1 MKIQYLLL
9 TLAASALG
17 IAAMKPWVR
26 TFQPTQLTQSAQ
38 VVDNSSRQ
46 VNPQAAQ
53 AVAAKVTVR
62 IKVGQGFG
70 SGVLLGKKAN
80 TYLVLTNAHVVREQ
94 ADLNI
99 QTSDGQSYP
108 ARRVKDLQ
116 VGKFDVALL
125 EFTSTR
131 AYQLAKIDSS
141 RDNFALAEGTK
152 LVAAGFAR
160 GANTLKVVPGEVKQ
174 LPQEPFVNGTQVGY
188 KTTGDI
194 EQGMSGGPILDEAG
208 NLVGINSTY
217 AYPIKPVYTY
227 ADGTRAAVDRVAE
240 YRQANWGVP
249 IYNLLTTLNP
259 DILYSYKQLP
269 KLHRTVTPSGY
280 MAELDRKARLVTVR
294 IENSEGN
301 GSGVIVAKD
310 GDSYSVLT
318 AEHVV
323 KNTQKLRLT
332 THDQRTY
339 TIDPSEIKRSGGT
352 DLAVVKFTSTQSYQV
367 ATLGNYSISDGDV
380 VFPGG
385 WPAPWKIGS
394 QQWQWQLNP
403 GGIRGK
409 EQGELSTQDKLSFSS
424 GYDLIYSS
432 NTYGGMSGGPVFD
445 SAGQVI
451 GIHGKA
457 EGDRDTGNI
466 LGSSLGISIRIFIET
481 TDRLNVPTSNLK
493 ITTKAP
499 DKLDDARFASVNL
512 VRSNISIPS
521 NNSDSDRWIEY
532 GNQLYRLGKNTDAV
546 SAFDRAIQLAPDS
559 LDTYYGKGL
568 ALLDYQKYNA
578 ALKCFDR
585 AVTLVPK
592 GRETEFYY
600 LWKYRSLA
608 LERLEKPQEALV
620 AISEAIRLNGGKIPD
635 ISLLMEKANLLT
647 RLKEYSNAIEIYTQI
662 SERGAKVW
670 AYTNRGLAKFELGD
684 EKGAVSDYDLAIA
697 IEPKFALI
705 YSNRGNAK
713 SNLGDKKGAISDFDR
728 AISIDPKDDAAY
740 SNRGNVKSNLGDEKG
755 AISDY
760 NLAITINPKLGA
772 SYANRGTAKARL
784 GDRQGAI
791 ADLNIAAQLFKEQ
804 NNLAWHDKTISL
816 IQQVSN

>member
-9 TLAASALG
+9 TLTASALG
-17 IAAMKPWVR
+17 IAAIKPWVLNS
-26 TFQPTQLTQSAQ
+26 QPTQLSQSAK
-38 VVDNSSRQ
+38 VADNSSRQ

-62 IKVGQGFG
+62 IRVGQGFG
-70 SGVLLGKKAN
+70 SGVLLGKKGN
-80 TYLVLTNAHVVREQ
+80 TYLVLTNAHVIREQ

-131 AYQLAKIDSS
+131 AYQLAKIDSN

-160 GANTLKVVPGEVKQ
+160 DANTLKVVAGEVKQ

-227 ADGTRAAVDRVAE
+227 ADGTRAAADRVAE

-301 GSGVIVAKD
+301 GSGVIVAND
-310 GDSYSVLT
+310 GNSYYVLT

-323 KNTQKLRLT
+323 KNTEKLRLT

-352 DLAVVKFTSTQSYQV
+352 DLAVVKFTSTQPYQV
-367 ATLGNYSISDGDV
+367 ATLGNYSIFDSAV

-385 WPAPWKIGS
+385 WPAPSMVGS
-394 QQWQWQLNP
+394 QQWQWKLSP
-403 GGIRGK
+403 GKISGK
-409 EQGELSTQDKLSFSS
+409 ESGDINAQDKSSFSN

-432 NTYGGMSGGPVFD
+432 ITYGGMSGGPVFD
-445 SAGQVI
+445 SEGRVI

-457 EGDRDTGNI
+457 EGDKDTGNI
-466 LGSSLGISIRIFIET
+466 LGSSLGISIRTFIGIA
-481 TDRLNVPTSNLK
+481 DRVNVPTRNLQ

-499 DKLDDARFASVNL
+499 DNLDGSKLTSVNL
-512 VRSNISIPS
+512 VGSNIAIPS
-521 NNSDSDRWIEY
+521 NDSDPDRWIEY
-532 GNQLYRLGKNTDAV
+532 GNQLHRLGKNTDAV
-546 SAFDRAIQLAPDS
+546 KAFDRAIKLAPNL
-559 LDTYYGKGL
+559 LDAHYGKGL
-568 ALLDYQKYNA
+568 ALVDSNYDS
-578 ALKCFDR
+578 ALKSFDQ
-585 AVTLVPK
+585 AIKLVPEIK
-592 GRETEFYY
+592 AGF
-600 LWKYRSLA
+600 
-608 LERLEKPQEALV
+608 
-620 AISEAIRLNGGKIPD
+620 ISIGEILNMSQGIRQVQ
-635 ISLLMEKANLLT
+635 LLT
-647 RLKEYSNAIEIYTQI
+647 SIVLLN
-662 SERGAKVW
+662 
-670 AYTNRGLAKFELGD
+670 
-684 EKGAVSDYDLAIA
+684 
-697 IEPKFALI
+697 LI
-705 YSNRGNAK
+705 
-713 SNLGDKKGAISDFDR
+713 L
-728 AISIDPKDDAAY
+728 
-740 SNRGNVKSNLGDEKG
+740 
-755 AISDY
+755 
-760 NLAITINPKLGA
+760 
-772 SYANRGTAKARL
+772 
-784 GDRQGAI
+784 
-791 ADLNIAAQLFKEQ
+791 
-804 NNLAWHDKTISL
+804 NNL
-816 IQQVSN
+816 VSTPIGEIANMI

>member
-1 MKIQYLLL
+1 MSHLFLMKIQYLLL
-9 TLAASALG
+9 TLTASALG
-17 IAAMKPWVR
+17 IAAIKPWVLNS
-26 TFQPTQLTQSAQ
+26 QPTQLSQSAK
-38 VVDNSSRQ
+38 VADNSSRQ

-62 IKVGQGFG
+62 IRVGQGFG
-70 SGVLLGKKAN
+70 SGVLLGKKGN
-80 TYLVLTNAHVVREQ
+80 TYLVLTNAHVIREQ

-131 AYQLAKIDSS
+131 AYQLAKIDSN

-160 GANTLKVVPGEVKQ
+160 DANTLKVVAGEVKQ

-227 ADGTRAAVDRVAE
+227 ADGTRAAADRVAE

-301 GSGVIVAKD
+301 GSGVIVAND
-310 GDSYSVLT
+310 GNSYYVLT

-323 KNTQKLRLT
+323 KNTEKLRLT

-352 DLAVVKFTSTQSYQV
+352 DLAVVKFTSTQPYQV
-367 ATLGNYSISDGDV
+367 ATLGNYSIFDSAV

-385 WPAPWKIGS
+385 WPAPSMVGS
-394 QQWQWQLNP
+394 QQWQWKLSP
-403 GGIRGK
+403 GKISGK
-409 EQGELSTQDKLSFSS
+409 ESGDINAQDKSSFSN

-432 NTYGGMSGGPVFD
+432 ITYGGMSGGPVFD
-445 SAGQVI
+445 SEGRVI

-457 EGDRDTGNI
+457 EGDKDTGNI
-466 LGSSLGISIRIFIET
+466 LGSSLGISIRTFIGIA
-481 TDRLNVPTSNLK
+481 DRVNVPTRNLQ

-499 DKLDDARFASVNL
+499 DNLDGSKLTSVNL
-512 VRSNISIPS
+512 VGSNIAIPS
-521 NNSDSDRWIEY
+521 NDSDPDRWIEY
-532 GNQLYRLGKNTDAV
+532 GNQLHRLGKNTDAV
-546 SAFDRAIQLAPDS
+546 KAFDRAIKLAPNL
-559 LDTYYGKGL
+559 LDAHYGKGL
-568 ALLDYQKYNA
+568 ALVDSNYDS
-578 ALKCFDR
+578 ALKSFDQ
-585 AVTLVPK
+585 AIKLVPEIK
-592 GRETEFYY
+592 AGF
-600 LWKYRSLA
+600 
-608 LERLEKPQEALV
+608 
-620 AISEAIRLNGGKIPD
+620 ISIGEILNMSQGIRQVQ
-635 ISLLMEKANLLT
+635 LLT
-647 RLKEYSNAIEIYTQI
+647 SIVLLN
-662 SERGAKVW
+662 
-670 AYTNRGLAKFELGD
+670 
-684 EKGAVSDYDLAIA
+684 
-697 IEPKFALI
+697 LI
-705 YSNRGNAK
+705 
-713 SNLGDKKGAISDFDR
+713 L
-728 AISIDPKDDAAY
+728 
-740 SNRGNVKSNLGDEKG
+740 
-755 AISDY
+755 
-760 NLAITINPKLGA
+760 
-772 SYANRGTAKARL
+772 
-784 GDRQGAI
+784 
-791 ADLNIAAQLFKEQ
+791 
-804 NNLAWHDKTISL
+804 NNL
-816 IQQVSN
+816 VSTPIGEIANMI